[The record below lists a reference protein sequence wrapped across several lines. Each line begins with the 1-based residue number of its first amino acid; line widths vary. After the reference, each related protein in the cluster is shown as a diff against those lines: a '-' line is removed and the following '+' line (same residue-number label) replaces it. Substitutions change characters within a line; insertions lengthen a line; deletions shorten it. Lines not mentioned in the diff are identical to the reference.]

1 MGFWKTITG
10 IQAWEDRK
18 EAKRL
23 KAEAESLYNRTQ
35 AENESRRETAND
47 KLNEFARIRLEALQ
61 TTVKVFLGYLT
72 TMKLN
77 YKTKEFD
84 LGGEI
89 GLSNNE
95 IKALETVEMNASQV
109 LSTALTGGSLASVA
123 VAGVPSLVT
132 GAVSTFASAST
143 GTAIASLH
151 GAAATNATLAWLGG
165 GSLASGGGGVALGST
180 VLTGITAAST
190 GIVALVGIGIV
201 AGMIYSK
208 KLTQAEEYY
217 AAVKEFRE
225 KAETGW
231 ALMDGII
238 ARADELRDVTL
249 CLQERIEEQLEF
261 LYPLIYD
268 YDAQDPYALEAFQSA
283 ALMTKAMSELS
294 QVAILNERGYVSDES
309 QLQITKV
316 NKILNRDL

>member
-208 KLTQAEEYY
+208 SLPKPRSIMPQSKSSERKPKQA
-217 AAVKEFRE
+217 
-225 KAETGW
+225 G
-231 ALMDGII
+231 L
-238 ARADELRDVTL
+238 
-249 CLQERIEEQLEF
+249 
-261 LYPLIYD
+261 
-268 YDAQDPYALEAFQSA
+268 
-283 ALMTKAMSELS
+283 
-294 QVAILNERGYVSDES
+294 
-309 QLQITKV
+309 
-316 NKILNRDL
+316 